1 MVQKP
6 PEAWPADEL
15 IEVIARSRVAA

>member
-6 PEAWPADEL
+6 PEAWPAAEL